1 MLRDFSAMIYTTEQ
15 VRSGEANA
23 AAAHDVS
30 MAQLMQRAAQA
41 CLQAIKQQ
49 QPIGAQLLILCG
61 PGNNGGDGWVLAR
74 LAQQAGYRVSVAA
87 AEPSSDLAKA
97 AAQAWH
103 DHGGSS
109 IALTD
114 LQSQHFE
121 GVDIVVDALLGNGL
135 SRDLDD
141 TYQRVVTLLNHKSR
155 GCWVLSV
162 DVPTGLDSDTGCPKP
177 IAVRANK
184 TVTMI
189 AMKVGLVTG
198 QAANFCG
205 AIELADLG
213 VAGTFF
219 QAKPALRFISQNVIR
234 ECLPTRDPS
243 SHKGMFGHVLIVGG
257 APGMSGAATLAGRA
271 ALRCGAGKVSVATH
285 GSSQLAVAVSQP
297 ELMVHHVDDDLSRL
311 LTLASVVVIGPGLG
325 QTEWAQKLVEQ
336 VASWEGPVVWDAD
349 ALNIV
354 ATQPMRK
361 PEGATWYFTPH
372 PGEAA
377 RLLQSSAKHVESDRM
392 QALTQLCQNFH
403 AHVLLKGSGT
413 LIQNYGSD
421 MRWVCR
427 RGSPALAT
435 GGSGDVLSGVVG
447 AMIAQHVDAE
457 NVLPVSVWLHAVAG
471 ENAAQNGERGTLASD
486 LLMQLRALVNPT
498 QQPG

>member
-49 QPIGAQLLILCG
+49 QSTGAQLLILCG

-74 LAQQAGYRVSVAA
+74 LAQQAGYRVSIAA

-109 IALTD
+109 MALQD

-121 GVDIVVDALLGNGL
+121 GVDIVVDAMLGNGL
-135 SRDLDD
+135 SRDLDA
-141 TYQRVVTLLNHKSR
+141 TYQRVVALLNHKSR

-184 TVTMI
+184 TVTMVAI
-189 AMKVGLVTG
+189 KVGLVTG
-198 QAANFCG
+198 QAASFCG
-205 AIELADLG
+205 TVELADLG

-219 QAKPALRFISQNVIR
+219 QAKPALRAISQNVVR

-285 GSSQLAVAVSQP
+285 ASSQFAVAVSQP

-311 LTLASVVVIGPGLG
+311 LKLASVVVIGPGLG
-325 QTEWAQKLVEQ
+325 QTAWAQQLVKQ
-336 VASWEGPVVWDAD
+336 VATWEGPVVWDAD
-349 ALNIV
+349 ALNIF
-354 ATQPMRK
+354 AEQPISK

-372 PGEAA
+372 PGEAG

-457 NVLPVSVWLHAVAG
+457 YVLSVSAWLHAVAG